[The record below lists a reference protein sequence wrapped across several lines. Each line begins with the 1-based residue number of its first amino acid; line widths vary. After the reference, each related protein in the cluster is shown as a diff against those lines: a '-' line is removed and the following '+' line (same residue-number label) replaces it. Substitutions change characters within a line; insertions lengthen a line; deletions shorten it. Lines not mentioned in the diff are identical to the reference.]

1 MVASRGRSTSTRY
14 HTGMV
19 MNETTTSAQKPQP
32 WRLVYRLPLL
42 LLHLLLLPPALLVYL
57 PALRRQST
65 QRMEEGD
72 DHIGW
77 RPSGW
82 TQTLHQWWTR
92 RLLKVLGLHLSL
104 QGRLPSGAV
113 LVAANHISWL
123 DIIALH
129 ALKPMWLVS
138 KAEVRRWPLI
148 GRLAEAVGTLFIQR
162 GDSHSRIKVARRMA
176 ALLRQGHTVG
186 FFPEAGIMGGVGVG
200 RFHARLFGPAIRAA
214 VPVVPVTIRYHE
226 RGRQP
231 RQDLHAQ
238 IVFGPGSHFFGNLL
252 RVMMRPAMEVELIIC
267 SALSPPHAGR
277 DTLSAQARELVRLA
291 YER

>member
-1 MVASRGRSTSTRY
+1 
-14 HTGMV
+14 
-19 MNETTTSAQKPQP
+19 MNETATSTQKLQP

-57 PALRRQST
+57 PAVRRQSS
-65 QRMEEGD
+65 QHAGGGD
-72 DHIGW
+72 DTIGHG
-77 RPSGW
+77 PSGW
-82 TQTLHQWWTR
+82 TQALHRWWTQ
-92 RLLKVLGLHLSL
+92 RLLKVMGLHLTL
-104 QGRLPSGAV
+104 RGQLPSGTA

-123 DIIALH
+123 DIVALH
-129 ALKPMWLVS
+129 ALRPMWLVS

-148 GRLAEAVGTLFIQR
+148 GRLAAAVGTVFIQR
-162 GDSHSRIKVARRMA
+162 GDSHSRAKVARRMA

-186 FFPEAGIMGGVGVG
+186 FFPEAGIMGGAGVG

-214 VPVVPVTIRYHE
+214 VPVVPVAIRYHE

-252 RVMMRPAMEVELIIC
+252 RVMMHPAIDVELIIC
-267 SALSPPHAGR
+267 SALPPPHAGR